1 MVDPQVAEDFDEMR
15 FAAAVKSADPGT
27 GLFLAELIQIGLE
40 HFDEAR
46 LVFAIAN
53 ESLQLV
59 AKSFQV
65 GVVVAGNTFVGE
77 VPRERV
83 FVEEVA
89 VFHDSARMG
98 TAK

>member
-1 MVDPQVAEDFDEMR
+1 MR
-15 FAAAVKSADPGT
+15 FATAVKAADPGA
-27 GLFLAELIQIGLE
+27 GLFLAEFIQIGLE

-46 LVFAIAN
+46 LVFTITD
-53 ESLQLV
+53 ECLQLV
-59 AKSFQV
+59 AQGGKV
-65 GVVVAGNTFVGE
+65 GVVVAGYTFVGE
-77 VPRERV
+77 VPGERV